1 MENIIKA
8 AVERGASDIHIK
20 AGDVFRARIGGV
32 LKALTK
38 QRLTAEQTRAIA
50 HDIIPNDE
58 DRKRLDEI
66 RDYDCSWGAPG
77 IGRFRANILRQRSS
91 FMIVLRAI
99 PFDIPTLDRLDL
111 PQVLGRI
118 AELDSGLVL
127 VAGGA
132 GSGRTSTVAALVH
145 HINTTQTRHVVTIE
159 DPIEYLHRD
168 VKSSV
173 TQREVGMDTESFAT
187 GLKAAMR
194 QDPDVVVLGDLPDL
208 PTIEAGLRAAETGRL
223 VISTVSAPDA
233 THALG
238 RLVAAYPAT
247 DQDAARVR
255 IVEAMAAVIAQR
267 LVPRASGEGL
277 AAVLEVVRA
286 TPEVRAALRSPDGA
300 GDLTKLVADARH
312 EQGMQTFDQHL
323 TDLVEAG
330 VVGREVARTVA
341 RDPALFGGDDDAA

>member
-38 QRLTAEQTRAIA
+38 QRLTADQTRAIA
-50 HDIIPNDE
+50 LDIIPNEE
-58 DRKRLDEI
+58 DRKRIDQI

-91 FMIVLRAI
+91 FMVVLRAI
-99 PFDIPTLDRLDL
+99 PFDVPTLDRLDL
-111 PQVLGRI
+111 PQVLGQI
-118 AELDSGLVL
+118 VESASGLVL

-145 HINTTQTRHVVTIE
+145 HINANQTRHVVTIE

-173 TQREVGMDTESFAT
+173 TQREVGMDTDSYAS

-194 QDPDVVVLGDLPDL
+194 QDPDVIILGDLPDVGTL
-208 PTIEAGLRAAETGRL
+208 EAGLRAAETGRL
-223 VISTVSAPDA
+223 VISTVAAPDA
-233 THALG
+233 AHAMD
-238 RLVAAYPAT
+238 RLVAMYPAA
-247 DQDAARVR
+247 DQEGARVR
-255 IVEAMAAVIAQR
+255 LVESLCAVIAQR
-267 LVPRASGEGL
+267 LVPRAAGEGL
-277 AAVLEVVRA
+277 AAVVEVVRG
-286 TPEVRAALRSPDGA
+286 TPEARALLRQPGRADE
-300 GDLTKLVADARH
+300 LLKLVADGQAEHRT
-312 EQGMQTFDQHL
+312 QTFDQHL
-323 TDLVEAG
+323 ADLIGAG
-330 VVGREVARTVA
+330 VVSLDVARTVA
-341 RDPALFGGDDDAA
+341 RDPQQLGGGA

>member
-50 HDIIPNDE
+50 LDIIPNEE
-58 DRKRLDEI
+58 DRKRIDQI

-77 IGRFRANILRQRSS
+77 IGRFRANLLRQRSS

-99 PFDIPTLDRLDL
+99 PFDVPTLDRLDL
-111 PQVLGRI
+111 PKVLGTI
-118 AELDSGLVL
+118 AETESGLVL

-145 HINTTQTRHVVTIE
+145 HINTNQTRHVVTIE

-173 TQREVGMDTESFAT
+173 TQREVGMDTDSYAT
-187 GLKAAMR
+187 ALKAAMR
-194 QDPDVVVLGDLPDL
+194 QDPDVIVLGDLPDVATL
-208 PTIEAGLRAAETGRL
+208 EAGLRAAETGRL

-233 THALG
+233 VHAVA
-238 RLVAAYPAT
+238 RLVAGYGAADHEP
-247 DQDAARVR
+247 ARVR
-255 IVEAMAAVIAQR
+255 IVEAMVAVIAQR
-267 LVPRASGEGL
+267 LVPRAAGEGL
-277 AAVLEVVRA
+277 AAVVEVVRG
-286 TPEVRAALRSPDGA
+286 TPEVRAALRDP
-300 GDLTKLVADARH
+300 ADADAVTTLAAEGRDD
-312 EQGMQTFDQHL
+312 QGTQTFDQHL
-323 TDLVEAG
+323 VDLVEAG
-330 VVGREVARTVA
+330 VVSVEVARTVA
-341 RDPALFGGDDDAA
+341 RDPDTFEEEG